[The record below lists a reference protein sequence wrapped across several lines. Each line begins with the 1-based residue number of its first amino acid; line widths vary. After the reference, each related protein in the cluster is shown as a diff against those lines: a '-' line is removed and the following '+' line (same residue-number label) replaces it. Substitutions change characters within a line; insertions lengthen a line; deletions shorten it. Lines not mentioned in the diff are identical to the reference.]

1 MANPKGNPESLRP
14 VRSKDEARK
23 RGAAGGKASGITRR
37 NKRDAKNAISLL
49 LGMAASGKFEKNLR
63 TLGYDEADMT
73 NMNALVARMF
83 VEAMG
88 GDIMAFKALME
99 YGGFRPDQKL
109 KDAERKARTQA
120 LKGQDRDSS
129 SHSRAAAPSG
139 DIDLSA
145 LSDKELGDLERLF
158 EKLYPE

>member
-1 MANPKGNPESLRP
+1 MANPKGNPETLRP
-14 VRSKDEARK
+14 VRSTDEARK
-23 RGAAGGKASGITRR
+23 RGAAGGKASGKARR
-37 NKRDAKNAISLL
+37 NKRDAKKAISLL
-49 LGMAASGKFEKNLR
+49 LDMATTGKFEKNLR

-88 GDIMAFKALME
+88 GDVMAFKALME
-99 YGGFRPDQKL
+99 YGGFHPDQKL

-120 LKGQDRDSS
+120 IRGQDGDPSG
-129 SHSRAAAPSG
+129 HSRTAAPSG

-145 LSDKELGDLERLF
+145 LSDEELGDLERLF
-158 EKLYPE
+158 EKLHPE